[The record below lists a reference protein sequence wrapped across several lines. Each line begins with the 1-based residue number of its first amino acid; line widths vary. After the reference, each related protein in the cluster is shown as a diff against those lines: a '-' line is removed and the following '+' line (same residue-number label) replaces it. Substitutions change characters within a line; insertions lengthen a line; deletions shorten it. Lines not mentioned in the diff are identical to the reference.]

1 MELQPALL
9 LLPVAVVLFVVAWA
23 KPDEMAAYL
32 AHSVT
37 AIAAL
42 LAITLNLGAS
52 WTAVAFGVAL
62 FVINF
67 AFLAVRIRHC

>member
-1 MELQPALL
+1 MDLQPVLC

-32 AHSVT
+32 GHSVT

-42 LAITLNLGAS
+42 LAIAYNMEAS
-52 WTAVAFGVAL
+52 WTVVAFGVAL
-62 FVINF
+62 FVINL
-67 AFLAVRIRHC
+67 AFLAVRIRHS